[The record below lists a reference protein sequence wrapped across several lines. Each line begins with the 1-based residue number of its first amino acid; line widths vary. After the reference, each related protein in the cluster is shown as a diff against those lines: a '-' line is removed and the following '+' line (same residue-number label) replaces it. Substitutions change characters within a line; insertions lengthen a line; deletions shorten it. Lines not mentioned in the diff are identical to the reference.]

1 MNLIKIFRTKSRIKF
16 SSFLSGFILIFLLAW
31 TAFPASAAG
40 IEASREIS
48 SGMVYPGE
56 SFAVTVHIKVDQKV
70 EALMLDEDLPHG
82 WQVVQWEN
90 NGTAFQ
96 NISTFKASTQEWI
109 WTENISAGEE
119 KTAVYNVTVPTNS
132 KPGNFTIS
140 GRVSAYSVSA
150 TTVEGVSEVIVL
162 DLPPEAN
169 FSANTLVGP
178 APLTVQFT
186 DLSTF
191 NPDSWEWDFDGNE
204 NIDSNERNPVYTYEN
219 PGKYTIILKANNST
233 SGNYTLTK
241 TEYITVTQTP
251 SVSKESEKSGG
262 SGGSSRSSGSG
273 GGSGGSGGGGSA
285 SSPES
290 TKNVELKE
298 ISNEQVLKGIHTCF
312 TFKGETNEIVTVE
325 FDPKKSFGKTTA
337 IVEMLKNTSSIAK
350 ESAPGTVYKNAN
362 IWIGNSGFSNSENFE
377 NARINFRVSR
387 AWVSEQGVNEKTVTL
402 YRYNQNSWN
411 QLPTN
416 LSGEDKVYFYFT
428 AETPG
433 FSPFVISGTEK
444 RIQSAEIFPVKTGEN
459 QTLNKEKTSN
469 EEKQGIPASD
479 FKKEEKKSSPGFEG
493 SFTVAELL
501 ALYEVLKK
509 KR

>member
-1 MNLIKIFRTKSRIKF
+1 MNLIKIFRTKSQIKF
-16 SSFLSGFILIFLLAW
+16 SSFISGFILIFLLSW

-48 SGMVYPGE
+48 SGVVYPGD
-56 SFAVTVHIKVDQKV
+56 SFAVTIHIKVDQKV
-70 EALMLDEDLPHG
+70 EALTLDEDLPDG
-82 WQVVQWEN
+82 WQVSQWEN
-90 NGTAFQ
+90 NGTTFQ

-119 KTAVYNVTVPTNS
+119 KTVVYNVSVPKNS
-132 KPGNFTIS
+132 KPGNFTIL
-140 GRVSAYSVSA
+140 GRVSAYSISTA
-150 TTVEGVSEVIVL
+150 TVEGVSEVTVL

-191 NPDSWEWDFDGNE
+191 NPDSWEWDFDGNG

-219 PGKYTIILKANNST
+219 PGKYTIVLKATNST
-233 SGNYTLTK
+233 SGNYTWTK
-241 TEYITVTQTP
+241 TEYITVNQT
-251 SVSKESEKSGG
+251 SAVSKESEESGE
-262 SGGSSRSSGSG
+262 SSGSSRSSGSG
-273 GGSGGSGGGGSA
+273 GGSGSSGRGAGAG
-285 SSPES
+285 SPES
-290 TKNVELKE
+290 TNNIELKE
-298 ISNEQVLKGIHTCF
+298 ISNEQVFKGTHTCF
-312 TFKGETNEIVTVE
+312 TFKDEANEIITME
-325 FDPKKSFGKTTA
+325 LDPKKSFGKTTA
-337 IVEMLKNTSSIAK
+337 IVEILKNTSSIVK
-350 ESAPGTVYKNAN
+350 QPVTGIVYKNVN
-362 IWIGNSGFSNSENFE
+362 IWVGNSGFSSPENFE

-387 AWVSEQGVNEKTVTL
+387 AWVAEQGVNEKTVTL

-416 LSGEDKVYFYFT
+416 LSGQDKVYFYFT
-428 AETPG
+428 AETPA
-433 FSPFVISGTEK
+433 FSPFAISGTER
-444 RIQSAEIFPVKTGEN
+444 RIQSAEIFPAKTGEN

-469 EEKQGIPASD
+469 EEKQGILASD
-479 FKKEEKKSSPGFEG
+479 VEKDGRKSSPGLEG

-501 ALYEVLKK
+501 ALYGVLKK